1 MLTTFSM
8 KWLRPKLEALLKCVA
23 GLTYYYPRCIAFLLL
38 ILAICMTMLASFR
51 LGVVN
56 SANDLIDPHS
66 EVLGYFLDYLREFE
80 TDDPLLVVVES
91 PSFEKNIAVVEEL
104 GQRLK
109 KRSDEFRQIYYKN
122 DFRRL
127 KPHLLLF
134 RDKVELGNILET
146 LRSQKELLKATPKGV
161 NLNVLLDQ
169 GIQMFDTLEK
179 ERGGGKSLE
188 ALGGFADQM
197 IGQMEAMDR
206 DLSAPLPKVEDDDKI
221 KASAGPQEEVEKQ
234 LALHT
239 YLTSDVASSEATDV
253 SSDVGKML
261 LIELVPKQGDKNS
274 FSPLEKT
281 ISGIRTDMSEVH
293 DKFPDVKISLTGEP
307 VLLQDELNLST
318 SDMMGASIIT
328 FVLITGL
335 FFVAYREMVRPLL
348 VLVTIIATIACTY
361 GFAVLVVGHLNI
373 ISQAFVLMLLG
384 LGVDLGIQVLGRYE
398 EELAKSGDV
407 LTALEN
413 ALQYTGVPVITGG
426 GTAAL
431 AFYTMCFND
440 FRGLVELGKIAGTG
454 MILAIF
460 FNLVMLP
467 ALLAWRDKKRM
478 AVVPAHQIQ
487 HQEFGN
493 KLDTTLVRM
502 PLITLLIVI
511 VITVWL
517 GSQISQVH
525 FDYNLLNLQSG
536 ELESV
541 KMAKTLADPKNF
553 NFLFGVIV
561 ADDLKDARV
570 KIAKLKELPE
580 VQTVICPPAD
590 LIPADMDE
598 RLKVLGDIKKEVD
611 TLNINID
618 VKAQVDIEKARINLQ
633 KLLDGSKKGRDEA
646 SKFLQI
652 NDPRPKLAFK
662 IFDRLIPSLEKSLN
676 RIKNMSQDEAG
687 RRLRR
692 FQIRILLDLRQ
703 QFQFLK
709 ELDLEHPI
717 TLKDLPAEIAHS
729 YISKNGKVLI
739 EVNSSG
745 NVWERDVNE
754 KFVKGLRSIS
764 PRATGTPVQ
773 NYVYIDL
780 LRKSYTEA
788 AIYALM
794 GILVALF
801 LHFFHLGRVILAISP
816 LLLGMVWTLGT
827 MVVCHIPFNPANI
840 VTLPL
845 VVGIGVAYGIYIVD
859 RYKQEGKV
867 SVFSSSTGKAVLL
880 SALASI
886 FAFGAMIPGRYPGLV
901 SLGLLMSIGIGYCFI
916 AGTFVLPQV
925 LVLLDRRKGG
935 DFKS

>member
-1 MLTTFSM
+1 M
-8 KWLRPKLEALLKCVA
+8 KWLRPKLEALLKWVA
-23 GLTYYYPRCIAFLLL
+23 GLAYHYSIAVTLLL
-38 ILAICMTMLASFR
+38 AVLAIGMAVLAGLH
-51 LGVVN
+51 LGIVN
-56 SANDLIDPHS
+56 STNDLIDPHS
-66 EVLGYFLDYLREFE
+66 EVLGYFLDYLKEFD
-80 TDDPLLVVVES
+80 TADPIVVVVES
-91 PSFEKNIAVVEEL
+91 SSFKKNTEVVEEL
-104 GQRLK
+104 ASRVK
-109 KRSDEFRQIYYKN
+109 KQSDDFRQIYYKN
-122 DFRRL
+122 DFTRL

-134 RDKVELGNILET
+134 KDKLELTNILET
-146 LRSQKELLKATPKGV
+146 LRSQKELLQSAPKGV

-179 ERGGGKSLE
+179 KRGGGKSLE

-197 IGQMEAMDR
+197 IDNMEAMDK
-206 DLSAPLPKVEDDDKI
+206 DLSAPLPKEEDDDKI
-221 KASAGPQEEVEKQ
+221 QASAGPEAEVARQ
-234 LALHT
+234 LELNT
-239 YLTSDVASSEATDV
+239 YLAFND
-253 SSDVGKML
+253 GKML
-261 LIELVPKQGDKNS
+261 MMELVPKDGDKNS

-281 ISGIRTDMSEVH
+281 IGEVRADIQEVR

-307 VLLQDELNLST
+307 VLLQDELTLST
-318 SDMMGASIIT
+318 NDMIIASIIT
-328 FVLITGL
+328 FVLITVL
-335 FFVAYREMVRPLL
+335 FFLAYREVVRPLL
-348 VLVTIIATIACTY
+348 VLITIISAIACTY

-398 EELAKSGDV
+398 EELARSGDV

-440 FRGLVELGKIAGTG
+440 FLGLVELGKIAGTG
-454 MILAIF
+454 MLLAIL

-467 ALLAWRDKKRM
+467 AMLAWRDKKRK
-478 AVVPAHQIQ
+478 ATVPSHQIKLM
-487 HQEFGN
+487 EFGG
-493 KLDTTLVRM
+493 KLDGALVRH
-502 PLITLLIVI
+502 PVVTLLVVG

-517 GSQISQVH
+517 ATNISKVH

-541 KMAKTLADPKNF
+541 QMAKKLADPKFF

-561 ADDLKDARV
+561 ADDMKDAREKV
-570 KIAKLKELPE
+570 AKLKELPE
-580 VQTVICPPAD
+580 VQTVICPPVD
-590 LIPADMDE
+590 MIPSDMDD
-598 RLKVLGDIKKEVD
+598 RLKILGEIKKEVD
-611 TLNINID
+611 SLKINVD

-633 KLLDGSKKGRDEA
+633 KLLDA
-646 SKFLQI
+646 SKDGRTQAEKYLQL
-652 NDPRPKLAFK
+652 NDPRPKMAFK
-662 IFDRLIPSLEKSLN
+662 IFDRLIPVLQKSLD
-676 RIKNMSQDEAG
+676 RLKGMSQEEAG
-687 RRLRR
+687 RRLKR
-692 FQIRILLDLRQ
+692 FQIRILLDLQQ
-703 QFQFLK
+703 QFEFLR
-709 ELDLEHPI
+709 ELDMEHPI
-717 TLKDLPAEIAHS
+717 TLADLPPEIVHR
-729 YISKNGKVLI
+729 YISKSGKVLI

-754 KFVKGLRSIS
+754 KFVKALRSVS

-780 LRKSYTEA
+780 LRKSYIQA
-788 AIYALM
+788 AIYALI
-794 GILVALF
+794 GILLALS
-801 LHFFHLGRVILAISP
+801 LHFFHLGRVILAVAP

-827 MVVCHIPFNPANI
+827 MVLFHIPFNPANI

-859 RYKQEGKV
+859 RHKQEGKV

-880 SALASI
+880 SALASM

-901 SLGLLMSIGIGYCFI
+901 SLGLLMTIGIAYCFL

-925 LVLLDRRKGG
+925 LVLIDRWKGS
-935 DFKS
+935 K